1 MWKNCSTSF
10 VQIATYKPRKTQ
22 SYRNALLDF
31 IWIKPRAGIT
41 MTNSTPFSPITA
53 SSPQT
58 WLIWARKAC
67 SLFSA
72 MLSEVVF
79 VFLFFFFNDFPFTHY
94 SHTGSY
100 SQWNH
105 VCRLKHD
112 MTWYAPWVTL
122 KVKSSV
128 PQQLDHR
135 VSYLSHPQQ
144 PEFTL
149 QPESELTSLHL
160 DTEVGTDFL

>member
-79 VFLFFFFNDFPFTHY
+79 VFLFFFLMIFH
-94 SHTGSY
+94 SHTIHTLGAIPSETM
-100 SQWNH
+100 SADLNMIWRDMLLGLH
-105 VCRLKHD
+105 LKWKALSHSSW
-112 MTWYAPWVTL
+112 TTGLAISVTL
-122 KVKSSV
+122 NSLSLLYNLKVS
-128 PQQLDHR
+128 
-135 VSYLSHPQQ
+135 
-144 PEFTL
+144 
-149 QPESELTSLHL
+149 
-160 DTEVGTDFL
+160 